1 MAISEPSTLLT
12 DCLLAA
18 VAFVLG
24 VRLWAGVPGDTLAR
38 RLWAAAFLVGAAAA
52 AAGGTVHGFRAS
64 LPDPLEAALW
74 TGCLM
79 AAALCGALLVAGA
92 SCHVLQGAPR
102 RLALVAVAL
111 VLIAELGLLFAAPL
125 TRYAVWAGAFWIV
138 SLLALVAGSASARA
152 ALLAPMALGLAL
164 VGAGLVVQRA
174 GCGLHAHF
182 NHNDVAHVLMTVALW
197 PFYRAGVLL
206 GADKLRAASGG
217 GFTPPERAG
226 GQGGAAQ
233 RPPAH

>member
-52 AAGGTVHGFRAS
+52 AAGGAVHGFRAS

-92 SCHVLQGAPR
+92 SCHVLEGAPR
-102 RLALVAVAL
+102 KRALVVVAL

-138 SLLALVAGSASARA
+138 SLLALVAGSASGRT
-152 ALLAPMALGLAL
+152 ALLAPMAFGLAL

-174 GCGLHAHF
+174 GWGLHAHF

-197 PFYRAGVLL
+197 PFYRAGRSMGNERGFKGPRSAPLL
-206 GADKLRAASGG
+206 TKS
-217 GFTPPERAG
+217 
-226 GQGGAAQ
+226 
-233 RPPAH
+233 

>member
-1 MAISEPSTLLT
+1 VTISEPSTLLT

-18 VAFVLG
+18 VAFALG
-24 VRLWAGVPGDTLAR
+24 VRLWAGVPGETLAR

-79 AAALCGALLVAGA
+79 AAALCGALLVAGT

-102 RLALVAVAL
+102 KLALVAVAL

-174 GCGLHAHF
+174 GWGLHPHF

-197 PFYRAGVLL
+197 PFYRAGSLL
-206 GADKLRAASGG
+206 GADKL
-217 GFTPPERAG
+217 P

-233 RPPAH
+233 HPPAH

>member
-1 MAISEPSTLLT
+1 VAISEPSTLLT

-24 VRLWAGVPGDTLAR
+24 ARLWAGVPGDTLAR

-52 AAGGTVHGFRAS
+52 AAGGTVHGLRAS
-64 LPDPLEAALW
+64 LPAPLEAGLW

-92 SCHVLQGAPR
+92 SCHVLEGAAR
-102 RLALVAVAL
+102 KLALVMVAL
-111 VLIAELGLLFAAPL
+111 VLAAELGLLFAAPL
-125 TRYAVWAGAFWIV
+125 TRYAVWAGAFWIM

-152 ALLAPMALGLAL
+152 MLAAPMALGLAL

-174 GCGLHAHF
+174 GWGLHAHF
-182 NHNDVAHVLMTVALW
+182 NQNDVAHVLMTVALW
-197 PFYRAGVLL
+197 PFYRAGRSM
-206 GADKLRAASGG
+206 GNE
-217 GFTPPERAG
+217 PRAG
-226 GQGGAAQ
+226 VQGGAPQ
-233 RPPAH
+233 RPLAH

>member
-24 VRLWAGVPGDTLAR
+24 TRLWVGAPDDTIAR

-64 LPDPLEAALW
+64 LPAPLEVALW

-92 SCHVLQGAPR
+92 SWHVLEGAPR
-102 RLALVAVAL
+102 KLALVAVVL

-174 GCGLHAHF
+174 GWGLHAHF

-197 PFYRAGVLL
+197 PFYRAGSLL

-233 RPPAH
+233 HPPAH